1 MKKTKKNIKYK
12 KGGVLSKSK
21 CKHSTSIE
29 PGQGEIV
36 NPDLDDS
43 IIEQIDSIDVSNI
56 DILHITI
63 GGTCRGDIPKEHMS
77 YHKECVN
84 ARLVAH
90 EYTDNYFV
98 INIDPETNSQKIT
111 NHLDLKYYHSQEKD
125 CVYNLKLKELIKKV
139 LKRKNSIVIIDNNVF
154 LYIKGQTAFESF
166 LKPFAKYEDT
176 KKSILGKRGKFQEEL
191 TSVNIPVVD
200 NSFFEIDSPQ
210 ERNRIIFSNYIK
222 PKTLETLYNYYD
234 PIGPKFLME
243 YYLHICKDNKDKIN
257 KTTIRKFHKKNKKKI
272 DNLNIKY
279 IDVLRLLIETK
290 FIELEIPFISQIFS
304 RHSRYSDVRYIP
316 ENDSDFCSI

>member
-12 KGGVLSKSK
+12 KGGVLSK

-29 PGQGEIV
+29 PRQGEIV

-43 IIEQIDSIDVSNI
+43 IIEQIDSIDVSKKI

-63 GGTCRGDIPKEHMS
+63 GGTCRGDIPKEYMS

-84 ARLVAH
+84 ARYVAK

-98 INIDPETNSQKIT
+98 INIDPEINREKIT
-111 NHLDLKYYHSQEKD
+111 NQLDLKYYHSQEKD

-154 LYIKGQTAFESF
+154 LYIRGMTALQSF
-166 LKPFAKYEDT
+166 LKPFAKYEET
-176 KKSILGKRGKFQEEL
+176 RKSILGKRGKFQTEFK
-191 TSVNIPVVD
+191 SVDIPVVD

-222 PKTLETLYNYYD
+222 PIILERLYSFND

-257 KTTIRKFHKKNKKKI
+257 KTTFRNFLRNNKNI
-272 DNLNIKY
+272 DTLNMKY

-290 FIELEIPFISQIFS
+290 FIELEIPFRSKIFS
-304 RHSRYSDVRYIP
+304 RHLRNTDVRYIT
-316 ENDSDFCSI
+316 ENYSNFCSI